1 MSSTK
6 TEGEFNK
13 RRRATTW
20 CRVHGESAVFTEIG
34 RQASYSKLAI
44 SSLLDFS
51 AVVGD
56 GRPRHSATKHA
67 DHNRDCEQ
75 PAHRQPCTTAI
86 FDRGAL
92 VYTTSVSL
100 Q

>member
-6 TEGEFNK
+6 TEGEFNQ

-20 CRVHGESAVFTEIG
+20 SAVFTEIG

-44 SSLLDFS
+44 SSLLDFF
-51 AVVGD
+51 AVVCD

-86 FDRGAL
+86 FDKGAL

>member
-20 CRVHGESAVFTEIG
+20 SAVFTEIG

-51 AVVGD
+51 AVVSD
-56 GRPRHSATKHA
+56 GRPRLSAN
-67 DHNRDCEQ
+67 HNQD
-75 PAHRQPCTTAI
+75 
-86 FDRGAL
+86 
-92 VYTTSVSL
+92 
-100 Q
+100 